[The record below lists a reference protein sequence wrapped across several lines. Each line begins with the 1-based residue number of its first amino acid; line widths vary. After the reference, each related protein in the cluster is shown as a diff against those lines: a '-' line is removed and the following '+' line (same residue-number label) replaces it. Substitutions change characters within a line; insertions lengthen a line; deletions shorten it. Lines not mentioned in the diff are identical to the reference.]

1 MAGTMRAPKGAEWNK
16 ELVEIYREH
25 YPALVRTAKRAVR
38 SHALAEEVVH
48 DAFVTFHSRDCQP
61 KPGRELAYLRTM
73 VVNRGHTVTRRKI
86 RGEELTVPD
95 WFSDPTVEDR
105 ALALFDAEAVRDA
118 VADLPTRQQ
127 QVLTLRYQHGL
138 SEAEIADTLGISR
151 GSVKTHATRG
161 RDALRIAL
169 LPMI

>member
-1 MAGTMRAPKGAEWNK
+1 MAAAMQAPKGAHWND
-16 ELVEIYREH
+16 ELIEIYREH
-25 YPALVRTAKRAVR
+25 YPALVRTAKRAVH
-38 SHALAEEVVH
+38 SHAIAEEVVH
-48 DAFVTFHSRDCQP
+48 DAFVTFHLRDCKP

-105 ALALFDAEAVRDA
+105 ALAGFDAEAVRGA
-118 VADLPTRQQ
+118 VADLPSRQQ

-138 SEAEIADTLGISR
+138 SEAEIAEALGISR
-151 GSVKTHATRG
+151 GSVKTHAMRG
-161 RDALRIAL
+161 RAALRVAL